1 MGFCPNCGSWVDE
14 GDICMTCGG
23 HGQGQSDESYM
34 GGQSGNIKRRF
45 TKDDIACC
53 KASLRSVANP
63 KMRYIPDEAALKI
76 LELAENSS
84 PNMMSELYD
93 TVIDAEN
100 QMDARMVEITYEKN
114 NALFCMIHKSEY
126 ADVTYKFI
134 YYGGRGFH
142 DWYQDIS
149 DEKLKRIPE
158 YMEMVREVEDEGFR
172 YEGISRINNSR
183 RREDEPYA
191 FVEVD
196 FRKGNVLKRYE
207 FHFADFTYFESY
219 SYTLQG

>member
-23 HGQGQSDESYM
+23 HGHSQSDEAYM

-45 TKDDIACC
+45 TKHDIECC

-63 KMRYIPDEAALKI
+63 EISYIPDEAALKI

-84 PNMMSELYD
+84 PNMMYD
-93 TVIDAEN
+93 LEHTIIDAAN
-100 QMDARMVEITYEKN
+100 CMDARMVEIVYEKN
-114 NALFCMIHKSEY
+114 NALFCMTHKSEY

-142 DWYQDIS
+142 DWYLHIS
-149 DEKLKRIPE
+149 DEKLKKIPE
-158 YMEMVREVEDEGFR
+158 YREMIRELEGEGYR
-172 YEGISRINNSR
+172 YEGISRIYNSHCR
-183 RREDEPYA
+183 DDEPYA

-196 FRKGNVLKRYE
+196 FRKDNVLKRYE
-207 FHFADFTYFESY
+207 FHFDDFTYFERY